1 MTDQYCPVCATKIV
15 CPSGP
20 KHASILLLGEFPGK
34 TEIEQGRPFAV
45 HSMFTTAGKVFR
57 TEMNKAGIDFNA
69 CRVTNLWLHEPNDD
83 DRCFEFGKE
92 QALEEAKGRKAILL
106 VGSLVVETFTSYKV
120 SSVSGLQ
127 VESPM
132 LSAPIIFAMINPAIV
147 FQPGK
152 GIGEVRQAIT
162 KFAKKLEEE
171 GIS

>member
-1 MTDQYCPVCATKIV
+1 MTDQYCICEQKIV
-15 CPSGP
+15 PPSGP

-45 HSMFTTAGKVFR
+45 HSMFVTAGRVFR
-57 TEMNKAGIDFNA
+57 TEINRAGLDFNS

-83 DRCFEFGKE
+83 ERCFEFGKE
-92 QALEEAKGRKAILL
+92 CALEEAKGRKAVLL
-106 VGSLVVETFTSYKV
+106 VGSLVVETFTSCKV

-132 LSAPIIFAMINPAIV
+132 LSAPIIFAMVNPAIV

-152 GIGEVRQAIT
+152 GIGEVRQAIQ

-171 GIS
+171 GIT